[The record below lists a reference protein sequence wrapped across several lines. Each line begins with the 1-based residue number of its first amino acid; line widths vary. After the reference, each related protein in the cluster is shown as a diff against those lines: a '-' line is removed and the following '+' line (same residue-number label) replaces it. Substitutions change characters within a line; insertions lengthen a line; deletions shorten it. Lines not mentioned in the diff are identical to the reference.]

1 MSDPE
6 HENQRCGVVNPR
18 DHPEVAG
25 PVSPKF
31 AEAVALQRLADRTGV
46 INRSDPVAKEAKN
59 ARGGL
64 RIEFVELARSGAFEL
79 NSPRYSAG

>member
-6 HENQRCGVVNPR
+6 HENQRCGIVNPR
-18 DHPEVAG
+18 DHPEVAD

-31 AEAVALQRLADRTGV
+31 AEAVAAQRLADRTGV
-46 INRSDPVAKEAKN
+46 FERGDTVAKEAKN

-64 RIEFVELARSGAFEL
+64 SR
-79 NSPRYSAG
+79 

>member
-64 RIEFVELARSGAFEL
+64 WTVCRARARRRVRTQLST
-79 NSPRYSAG
+79 P